1 MPEPHDFA
9 VRFSADVLRAVS
21 AHE

>member
-1 MPEPHDFA
+1 MPEPHGFA

-21 AHE
+21 AHG